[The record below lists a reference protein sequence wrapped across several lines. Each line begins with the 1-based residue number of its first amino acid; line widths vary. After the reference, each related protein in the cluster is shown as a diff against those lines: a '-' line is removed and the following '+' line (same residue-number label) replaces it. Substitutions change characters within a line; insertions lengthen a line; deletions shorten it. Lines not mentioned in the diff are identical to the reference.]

1 MLASPTS
8 PLRFADLQ
16 ILKKGEEISRYLT
29 YKRHAERRESIS
41 SLSFFLCPYYFSS
54 QLVITKNKDQDR
66 PRSDLA
72 PSAQW
77 WISSGQLALLRCCPN
92 YRRSANCRL

>member
-1 MLASPTS
+1 MDYDAQPSIMEEYFATVLLTTHTKC
-8 PLRFADLQ
+8 ADLQ

-72 PSAQW
+72 PSAQ
-77 WISSGQLALLRCCPN
+77 
-92 YRRSANCRL
+92 